1 MTAPRSM
8 ERVRLGEVEVSR
20 IVYGMWRLADDP
32 DRSPGHVQAKVEA
45 CLEQGVTTVDQA
57 DIYGDY
63 ESEAVFGAALHASPG
78 LRDRIEIVGKCDIL
92 LTSDKAPERRVKH
105 YDTSPEHIRASV
117 DTSLGRMGIE
127 HLDVLLLH
135 RPDPLMDH
143 HATAGALDALV
154 ASGKVR
160 AVGVSN
166 FRPHDW
172 TLLSSAL
179 SQPLVTNQIEL
190 SLVALEPFTN
200 GDVAFLQERGV
211 RPMAWSP
218 LAGGAL
224 VSGPAGGALRT
235 AMARVAQE
243 RGVDVAAVAVA
254 FLLRHP
260 AGILPVMGTNAP
272 ARIASFAD
280 ALRLD
285 LDRETWFELY
295 AAALGRDVP

>member
-1 MTAPRSM
+1 MM
-8 ERVRLGEVEVSR
+8 ERVRLGEVEISR

-32 DRSPGHVQAKVEA
+32 DRSPAHVQGKVET
-45 CLEQGVTTVDQA
+45 CLAQGVTTFDQA

-63 ESEAVFGAALHASPG
+63 ESEGVFGDALRASPS

-92 LTSDKAPERRVKH
+92 LMSERFPDRRVKH

-117 DTSLGRMGIE
+117 DTSLERMGTDR
-127 HLDVLLLH
+127 LDVLLLH

-143 HATAGALDALV
+143 HATGRALDDLV

-166 FRPHDW
+166 FKPHDW
-172 TLLSSAL
+172 TLLQSAM
-179 SQPLVTNQIEL
+179 SRPLVTNQIEL
-190 SLVALEPFTN
+190 SLMAMDPFTD
-200 GDVAFLQERGV
+200 GQLAFLQERGV
-211 RPMAWSP
+211 PPMAWSP

-224 VSGPAGGALRT
+224 VSGAGEGALR
-235 AMARVAQE
+235 AVMARVAQE
-243 RGVDVAAVAVA
+243 HGVDVAAVAVA

-260 AGILPVMGTNAP
+260 AGIIPVMGTNNP

-280 ALRLD
+280 ALRVD
-285 LDRETWFELY
+285 LDRDAWFELY
-295 AAALGRDVP
+295 AAALGSDVP